1 MSFLGEHQSAY
12 PALAMLHR
20 SLGPKL
26 EEGWSQERPI
36 SAQRYTAPGLFGP
49 SLSASGTCWQGA
61 RDPMVVVV
69 AVVIN
74 LIYETWRLVGVPG
87 SWGRLSQECT
97 LKN

>member
-20 SLGPKL
+20 SLGPKP

-69 AVVIN
+69 VVIN
-74 LIYETWRLVGVPG
+74 LIYEAWRLGGTRVNHGGGVSRMHP
-87 SWGRLSQECT
+87 
-97 LKN
+97 